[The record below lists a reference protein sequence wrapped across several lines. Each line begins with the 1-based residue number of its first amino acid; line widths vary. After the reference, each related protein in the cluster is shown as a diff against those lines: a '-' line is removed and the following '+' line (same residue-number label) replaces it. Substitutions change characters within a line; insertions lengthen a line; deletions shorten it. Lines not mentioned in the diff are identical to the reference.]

1 MSAQPNYFKIGVF
14 VIAAAALAVTGVVLL
29 GAGAFFRKTVLVET
43 YIDESVQGLEVGSP
57 VKYRGVQVGKVDAIS
72 WTRLKYEESKPVH
85 ARKRYVLVEMAI
97 YGDQREALAELWT
110 DEALRIRLSPQG
122 LTGLNY
128 LEVEY
133 VGDPRLYPELPY
145 DWDQRHDY
153 VPWAPSVVGT
163 LTDSVET
170 ISRTLKQLEGTDIG
184 QLTQNLDTLLVRV
197 TDLVSHADMESLREE
212 TVKLLVDLRKT
223 NEAVRVILEKPETQ
237 ELPAE
242 VYASAQAV
250 RQLLDPEEGD
260 LVKALAVLSDASQKA
275 GAAAEGLPDAVAQ
288 FEKVLRRLNAMID
301 EQQQILTATLENVE
315 AVTANLRDMS
325 EDARRYPARVL
336 FGEPPPVKEPKE

>member
-14 VIAAAALAVTGVVLL
+14 VTAATALTVIGVVLL

-72 WTRLKYEESKPVH
+72 WTRLEYEESKPIH
-85 ARKRYVLVEMAI
+85 GRKRYVLVEMAI

-133 VGDPRLYPELPY
+133 VADPRLYPELPY
-145 DWDQRHDY
+145 DWEPRYDY

-163 LTDSVET
+163 LTDSVEA
-170 ISRTLKQLEGTDIG
+170 ISRTLKQLEGTDVG
-184 QLTQNLDTLLVRV
+184 QVARNLDTLLVRV
-197 TDLVSHADMESLREE
+197 TDLVSHADMEALRGE
-212 TVKLLVDLRKT
+212 TVKLLADLQKT
-223 NEAVRVILEKPETQ
+223 NEAVRAILEKPETQ

-242 VYASAQAV
+242 IYASAQAI
-250 RQLLDPEEGD
+250 RQILDPEDGD
-260 LVKALAVLSDASQKA
+260 LVRALADLSDASQKT
-275 GAAAEGLPDAVAQ
+275 AAVAESMPGAVAQ

-315 AVTANLRDMS
+315 AVTANLRDLS
-325 EDARRYPARVL
+325 EDAKSYPAGVL
-336 FGEPPPVKEPKE
+336 FGEPPPQKESEE